1 MWFVSLTISLYC
13 GRQLMWKWMPKA
25 SEQCIDYF
33 ITWMENGL
41 QVDFAEVLKRT
52 GALRNVTMNSNI
64 FQCYKQ
70 VFA

>member
-1 MWFVSLTISLYC
+1 
-13 GRQLMWKWMPKA
+13 MWKWMPKA